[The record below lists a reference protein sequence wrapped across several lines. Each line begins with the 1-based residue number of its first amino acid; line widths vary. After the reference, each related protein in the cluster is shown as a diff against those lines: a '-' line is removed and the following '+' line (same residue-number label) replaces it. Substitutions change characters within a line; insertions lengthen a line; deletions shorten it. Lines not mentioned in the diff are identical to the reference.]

1 MRRCVL
7 GSDKAREE
15 KREERGKI
23 PHEGEVPSAGYF
35 EFKYPQ
41 DALFG
46 RSVFP
51 IGDDFCSQTPGS
63 SQVYDKAA
71 AIESGPAEGI
81 VSDEVFQKKYLADTG
96 IILSSARRRKF
107 GRELFLRSPIRL
119 LLHKI

>member
-7 GSDKAREE
+7 GSDKSREE
-15 KREERGKI
+15 KREETKAFA
-23 PHEGEVPSAGYF
+23 HEGEVPSAGYF

-51 IGDDFCSQTPGS
+51 IGDDFCSQRPGS

-81 VSDEVFQKKYLADTG
+81 VSDEVFKKS
-96 IILSSARRRKF
+96 I
-107 GRELFLRSPIRL
+107 
-119 LLHKI
+119 